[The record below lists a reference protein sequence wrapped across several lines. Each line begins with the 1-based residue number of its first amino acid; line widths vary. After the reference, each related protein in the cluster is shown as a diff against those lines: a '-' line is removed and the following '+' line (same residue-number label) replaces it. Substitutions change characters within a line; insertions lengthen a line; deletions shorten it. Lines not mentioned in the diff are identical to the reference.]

1 MISGKKILIFGG
13 TGSLGNAIIDRYLS
27 NNIIVNYSRDE
38 CKHWKMEIKYNKSD
52 NLKFIIGDIRDYNRV
67 ENSILR
73 EEPHIIIIASALKH
87 IDRCEYAVNECFM
100 TNFMGP
106 MNVLNAVEKN
116 RDRLNSI
123 ECVIFVSTDKAANAI
138 SCYGSSKFMAEC
150 AMREKSFYLKDVKIV
165 SLRYGNVINSNGS
178 LLQLLNELARD
189 NNVKYFSLTDQRMTR
204 FLITLEKAVDL
215 MEHAIINGESGDTI
229 VPELVSINIKDL
241 IELFSEKYNKPIKI
255 TGLRSSERLLETL
268 ISQTESLSM
277 IKVGEYYHIKP
288 HYKHLMTTNDP
299 IEYSSNIN
307 QLSKSDLKEYLV
319 KLNLL

>member
-1 MISGKKILIFGG
+1 MIVGKKILIFGG
-13 TGSLGNAIIDRYLS
+13 SGSLGYALIDRYLS
-27 NNIIVNYSRDE
+27 DNTIVNYSRDE
-38 CKHWKMEIKYNKSD
+38 CKHWKMGLKYKSD

-67 ENSILR
+67 ENAILR
-73 EEPHIIIIASALKH
+73 ENPHIIIIAAALKH

-123 ECVIFVSTDKAANAI
+123 ECVVFTSTDKAANAI
-138 SCYGSSKFMAEC
+138 SCYGASKFMAEC
-150 AMREKSFYLKDVKIV
+150 AMREKSFYLQDVKIV

-178 LLQLLNELARD
+178 LLLLLNELARD
-189 NNVKYFSLTDQRMTR
+189 DDVSHFTLTDQRMTR
-204 FLITLEKAVDL
+204 FLITLDKAVDL
-215 MEHAIINGESGDTI
+215 MTHAIVNGESGDTI

-241 IELFSEKYNKPIKI
+241 IELFSEKYNKPIKV

-268 ISQTESLSM
+268 ISTTESLSM
-277 IKVGEYYHIKP
+277 VKVAEYHHIKP

-307 QLSKSDLKEYLV
+307 QLSKEKLKEYLIT
-319 KLNLL
+319 LNLL